1 MSVFKKKYGLLFLL
15 LLLPLTRLVSQEDWG
30 FWAHKRVNRLA
41 IYTLPPEMIVFFK
54 ENADWITEHATD
66 PDKRRY
72 AIKEEAPRHYIDLDQ
87 YCKLPCTELPHYW
100 KDAVEKY
107 TEDTLMTH
115 GIVPWHVTLMVFKLT
130 EAFKQKNKN
139 MILKYST
146 ELGHY
151 VGDAHVPLHT
161 THNYNGQLTGQKGI
175 HGFWESRIPELFADI
190 DYDYFVGPAFYIAS
204 TQEFI
209 WNAVLASH
217 AAVDSVLLFER
228 ILTKQYEE
236 DKKYT
241 FEERA
246 NVTIKTYSYDFSKD
260 YQAMLDNQ
268 VERRMRAAIIGVGSY
283 WYTAW
288 VNAGQP
294 DLSSIA
300 DAPWSEEELKE
311 FQALDAKL
319 KEGKI
324 FGHEHE

>member
-1 MSVFKKKYGLLFLL
+1 MLHHKLKYVFVLMLVLGSATMLL
-15 LLLPLTRLVSQEDWG
+15 SHDNWG

-41 IYTLPPEMIVFFK
+41 IYTLPPEMIVFYK
-54 ENADWITEHATD
+54 QNSEWITEHAVD

-87 YCKLPCTELPHYW
+87 YCKLPCDELPHNW
-100 KDAVEKY
+100 KDAVAKY
-107 TEDTLMTH
+107 TEDSLMLH
-115 GIVPWHVTLMVFKLT
+115 GIVPWHVTLMVYKLT
-130 EAFKQKNKN
+130 EAFKIKNKN
-139 MILKYST
+139 LILKYSA

-175 HGFWESRIPELFADI
+175 HGFWESRIPELFADK
-190 DYDYFVGPAFYIAS
+190 DYDYFVGAATYVKS

-209 WNAVLASH
+209 WSAVLASH
-217 AAVDSVLLFER
+217 AAVDSVLMFER
-228 ILTKQYEE
+228 ELTKKYDE

-246 NVTIKTYSYDFSKD
+246 NQTIKTYSYDFSKD
-260 YQAMLDNQ
+260 YQALLDNQ
-268 VERRMRAAIIGVGSY
+268 VERRMRAAILGVGSL

-311 FQALDAKL
+311 FEAIDAKV